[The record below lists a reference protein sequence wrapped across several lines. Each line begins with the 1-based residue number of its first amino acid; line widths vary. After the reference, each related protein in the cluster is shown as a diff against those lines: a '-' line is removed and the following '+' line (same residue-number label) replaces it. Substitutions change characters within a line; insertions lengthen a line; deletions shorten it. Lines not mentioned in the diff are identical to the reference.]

1 MAGPLLCQE
10 HKGSLRAFGDL
21 AALAVD
27 NLDRNRRA
35 EQGWDFPHLYDRV
48 AVSSNSGH
56 NVVAKNLNE
65 LLVVLWLEQHLKC
78 SRRKRRERLVSRRK
92 HRERTGNVAGVN
104 KTGGWKE
111 PSPSSH
117 VFLWRRDGNES
128 MLKCLG
134 A

>member
-10 HKGSLRAFGDL
+10 HKGSLRTFGDL

-35 EQGWDFPHLYDRV
+35 EQGWDFPLYDRV
-48 AVSSNSGH
+48 AVSSHSGH

-65 LLVVLWLEQHLKC
+65 LLVVL
-78 SRRKRRERLVSRRK
+78 
-92 HRERTGNVAGVN
+92 
-104 KTGGWKE
+104 
-111 PSPSSH
+111 
-117 VFLWRRDGNES
+117 RRDGNES